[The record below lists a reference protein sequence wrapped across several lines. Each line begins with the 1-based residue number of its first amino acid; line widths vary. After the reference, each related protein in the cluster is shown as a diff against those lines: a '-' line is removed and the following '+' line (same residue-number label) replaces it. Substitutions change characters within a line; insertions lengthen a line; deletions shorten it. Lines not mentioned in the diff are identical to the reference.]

1 MLANEQALPLIRN
14 FDYVYPLKMQPKSF
28 FLFLLLVLSARL
40 LQAQVLINEYSCSN
54 KNTIQDNFAAY
65 NDWIELY
72 NAGGNAVNLAGY
84 YISDNINK
92 PFKDTL
98 PAITLAPG
106 GRQLLFCSGRRAL
119 SGGYYHT
126 SFKLNQTAPERI
138 LLSDNT
144 GVIIDSLP
152 TGFTIPAQVNHSR
165 GRTTDGA
172 ETWSLFTTP
181 TPGNANSNALSD
193 YVPKPLLSLQA
204 GFYTGASL
212 TISMSCADPSA
223 EIRFTTN
230 GSTPTNTSPLYTSP
244 LTIYSTTVIRARA
257 FSSNPQTPPS
267 FIEGNTYFL
276 NVTHPMSVISVY
288 GDQVATLFAGTQ
300 LNPETCLEYFDKNG
314 VFRTETY
321 GTSNEHG
328 NDSWAYGQ
336 RGIDFISR
344 DYFGYNYA
352 LTYPIF
358 SRKTRPSFQRII
370 LKAAANDNYPSGNGG
385 TNGPAHIRDAYV
397 NTLSQRSSMAMDERT
412 WEPCVLYVFGQGVS
426 NPYWGVY
433 DIREKADDSDF
444 TDYYYKQDEQYS
456 GAPNDVQFIK
466 TWGGTWNEYG
476 GAQSATDWNNLVT
489 YATSN
494 NLANQAAY
502 NYVDSLFNVNS
513 MIDYF
518 VLNSYCVTSDWLN
531 WNTAWWRGLNPNGN
545 KKKWRYSLWDM
556 DATFGHYINY
566 TGVPTQAPT
575 ANPCNPEQLSDPGGQ
590 GHVPLL
596 NALIANPGFK
606 QQYISRFIDLNNTT
620 LSCNYMQYLLDSM
633 VGVIAPEMQ
642 RQTARWGGTV
652 TGWQTNVQAM
662 KDYMTAR
669 CAAIDSGLIDCYSL
683 SGPYPIT
690 FIADDPFRGDIK
702 INSITPTSYPF
713 NANYF
718 GGVTVNLTAIPKN
731 GGIFMGWD
739 AQAHT
744 LNPSNDSLNVTL
756 NLNTGDTIFAYFSA
770 TGVKTENRK
779 LQAFAVYPS
788 VSRDAFTIDIPGTEQ
803 ERYTI
808 SITSLQG
815 QVLATNKVIGSSS
828 QTYRSSDFDM
838 TSGVYLI
845 TLRGP
850 HEQQTRKLIL
860 LPE

>member
-1 MLANEQALPLIRN
+1 MPSIRFTRYLILA
-14 FDYVYPLKMQPKSF
+14 
-28 FLFLLLVLSARL
+28 LFLTPAL

-72 NAGGNAVNLAGY
+72 NAGSAGVNLAGY
-84 YISDNINK
+84 YISDNPNK

-106 GRQLLFCSGRRAL
+106 AHQLLFCSGRRAL

-126 SFKLNQTAPERI
+126 SFKLNQTQPESI
-138 LLSDNT
+138 LLSNNT

-152 TGFTIPAQVNHSR
+152 AGVTVPAQVNHSR
-165 GRTTDGA
+165 GRTTDGVSS
-172 ETWSLFTTP
+172 WSLFTTP
-181 TPGNANSNALSD
+181 TPGNANSGGLQE
-193 YVPKPLLSLQA
+193 YVPRPILSMQA
-204 GFYTGASL
+204 GFYNGSSITL
-212 TISMSCADPSA
+212 NITCADPAA

-230 GSTPTNTSPLYTSP
+230 GTTPTNTSPLYSSS
-244 LTIYSTTVIRARA
+244 LTLYGTTVIRARA
-257 FSSNPQTPPS
+257 FSSNPMTPPS
-267 FIEGNTYFL
+267 FIESNTYFL
-276 NVTHPMSVISVY
+276 NVSHPMAVISVY
-288 GDQVATLFAGTQ
+288 GDQVATLFGGTQ
-300 LNPETCLEYFDKNG
+300 LNPETCLEYFDRFG
-314 VFRTETY
+314 VFQTETY

-328 NDSWAYGQ
+328 NDSWSYNQ

-352 LTYPIF
+352 LKYPIF
-358 SRKTRPSFQRII
+358 SRKTRPTFQRVI

-385 TNGPAHIRDAYV
+385 MNGPAHIRDAYV
-397 NTLSQRSSMAMDERT
+397 NTLSQRSGLSMDERT
-412 WEPCVLYVFGQGVS
+412 WEPCVLYVFGPGVS

-444 TDYYYKQDEQYS
+444 TSYYYKQDEQYS

-476 GAQSATDWNNLVT
+476 GPQAATDWNSLVT
-489 YATSN
+489 FATGNS
-494 NLANQAAY
+494 LAIQANY
-502 NYVDSLFNVNS
+502 NHVDSIFNVNS

-531 WNTAWWRGLNPNGN
+531 WNTAWWRGLNANGS

-596 NALIANPGFK
+596 NALLANPGFK

-620 LSCNYMQYLLDSM
+620 LSCNYMQFLLDSM
-633 VGVIAPEMQ
+633 IGVIAPEMQ

-652 TGWQTNVQAM
+652 TEWNTNVQAM
-662 KDYMTAR
+662 RDYMTAR

-690 FIADDPFRGDIK
+690 FIADDPFRGDIQ
-702 INSITPTSYPF
+702 INSIVPTSYPF
-713 NANYF
+713 SGDYF
-718 GGVTVNLTAIPKN
+718 GGVTVNLKALAKN

-739 AQAHT
+739 SQVHT
-744 LNPSNDSLNVTL
+744 LSPSNDSLNVTL
-756 NLNTGDTIFAYFSA
+756 NLNAGDTIYAYFSA
-770 TGVKTENRK
+770 TGVPQLNEKTS
-779 LQAFAVYPS
+779 AFSIYPS
-788 VSRDAFTIDIPGTEQ
+788 LSQDAFNAVIPGTEND
-803 ERYTI
+803 RYTLSI
-808 SITSLQG
+808 SNLHG
-815 QVLATNKVIGSSS
+815 QHLFSKQVNGKKNELFSAS
-828 QTYRSSDFDM
+828 QM
-838 TSGVYLI
+838 GLKAGVYLV
-845 TLRGP
+845 TLNGLKGK
-850 HEQQTRKLIL
+850 QTQKLVV